1 MTSHLSIRNQRARNE
16 TRTQSSF
23 CLAQSPTICETSCHE
38 GILRPISDTANT
50 PVLFTPRVT
59 LFTSRSKPPADR
71 ESSPAHPASIFS
83 PRTPTRRH
91 CALRQTISGSASAR
105 RHAGHVRSAP
115 PKDPPCSRSAARPSP
130 LPVASLDPVY
140 TPWQLS
146 HDRVSY
152 P

>member
-1 MTSHLSIRNQRARNE
+1 MLSTRFFGVLVTSHLSIRNHRASNE

-23 CLAQSPTICETSCHE
+23 CFGQSPAICEAPCHG

-50 PVLFTPRVT
+50 LVLFTPRVT

-91 CALRQTISGSASAR
+91 YALRQAISGSASAR
-105 RHAGHVRSAP
+105 RHAGHVRGAP
-115 PKDPPCSRSAARPSP
+115 PKDPTRSRSAA
-130 LPVASLDPVY
+130 
-140 TPWQLS
+140 
-146 HDRVSY
+146 
-152 P
+152 